1 MKSMH
6 RLLARLILGLALV
19 CVSSRAADTKDPAAS
34 GAPIKVL
41 FIGNSLTF
49 YNKLPD
55 MTKFLSAHAPKPMLM
70 DVDSHTVGGA
80 KMEKHWKDGEALKKI
95 QKGGWTYVVLQGL
108 STEAVSDKEGLFKHI
123 RLFDAEIKKTGAK
136 TLLYMTWALQ
146 KTPQDQAAITAA
158 YYEIGKEIGARVIP
172 VGVARESVLKANPNA
187 SIYVPDGKHPTPQ
200 GTYLAACLFYAMLS
214 GQSPKGLPAD
224 VPDAKDPNK
233 PLAKLSAEDAAFYQK
248 IAEETAKAEVAK

>member
-1 MKSMH
+1 MRSLKFIA
-6 RLLARLILGLALV
+6 LLVVSLALV
-19 CVSSRAADTKDPAAS
+19 GVQIRAAEPKDSAA

-55 MTKFLSAHAPKPMLM
+55 MTKYLAAHAAKPLEME
-70 DVDSHTVGGA
+70 VDSHTVGGA

-146 KTPQDQAAITAA
+146 KTPKDQPAITAA

-172 VGVARESVLKANPNA
+172 VGVARESVLKAKPDA
-187 SIYVPDGKHPTPQ
+187 PIYVPDGKHPTPQ

-214 GQSPKGLPAD
+214 GNSPKGLPAN
-224 VPDAKDPNK
+224 VPDAKDAKK
-233 PLAKLSAEDAAFYQK
+233 PLAALTAEEAAFYQDM
-248 IAEETAKAEVAK
+248 AEQTAKAEASK